1 MQQQRIDPNQK
12 IVMSNAS
19 RMVGRVLD
27 VIDASYGDDVQ
38 RQKIKKLIQP
48 ALYDFRNECMV
59 MVEKLS
65 INGQTLVQV
74 NEDQEIV
81 GTVTMQSPQDYID
94 NQPLSDGEALRASM
108 RAKDAQRADTGAD
121 PVPSQSTD
129 VPEMPIAQGTV
140 SDPVSMEQI
149 EAFARQGNQTNL

>member
-1 MQQQRIDPNQK
+1 MQQNRIDPNLK

-59 MVEKLS
+59 IIEKLN

-81 GTVTMQSPQDYID
+81 GTVTMQSSQEYVE
-94 NQPLSDGEALRASM
+94 NQPLSEGEAIRARM
-108 RAKDAQRADTGAD
+108 RAKDAQRVDTGAD
-121 PVPSQSTD
+121 PVPVQQATESIPQVQETRS
-129 VPEMPIAQGTV
+129 G
-140 SDPVSMEQI
+140 PVSMAQI
-149 EAFARQGNQTNL
+149 EEFARQGNKTNL

>member
-1 MQQQRIDPNQK
+1 MQQNRIDPNLK

-59 MVEKLS
+59 IIEKLNKELPS
-65 INGQTLVQV
+65 INL
-74 NEDQEIV
+74 
-81 GTVTMQSPQDYID
+81 
-94 NQPLSDGEALRASM
+94 
-108 RAKDAQRADTGAD
+108 K
-121 PVPSQSTD
+121 
-129 VPEMPIAQGTV
+129 
-140 SDPVSMEQI
+140 
-149 EAFARQGNQTNL
+149 

>member
-1 MQQQRIDPNQK
+1 MQQNRIDPNLK

-27 VIDASYGDDVQ
+27 VIDASYGDDIQ

-59 MVEKLS
+59 MIEKLDS
-65 INGQTLVQV
+65 NGQTLVQV

-81 GTVTMQSPQDYID
+81 GTVTMQSSQEYVE
-94 NQPLSDGEALRASM
+94 NQPLSEGEAIRARM
-108 RAKDAQRADTGAD
+108 RAKDAQRVDTGAD
-121 PVPSQSTD
+121 PVPIQQATETTPQVQETRS
-129 VPEMPIAQGTV
+129 G
-140 SDPVSMEQI
+140 PVSMAQI
-149 EAFARQGNQTNL
+149 EEFARQGNKTNL

>member
-1 MQQQRIDPNQK
+1 MQQNRIDPNLK

-59 MVEKLS
+59 MIEKMNTNS
-65 INGQTLVQV
+65 QTLVQV
-74 NEDQEIV
+74 DENQEIV
-81 GTVTMQSPQDYID
+81 GTVTMQSPQDYIA
-94 NQPLSDGEALRASM
+94 NQPLSEGEELRASM
-108 RAKDAQRADTGAD
+108 RAKDAQRALNLQNRQCQ
-121 PVPSQSTD
+121 PHK
-129 VPEMPIAQGTV
+129 
-140 SDPVSMEQI
+140 EQYLV
-149 EAFARQGNQTNL
+149 Q

>member
-1 MQQQRIDPNQK
+1 
-12 IVMSNAS
+12 MSNAS

-59 MVEKLS
+59 IIEKLN

-81 GTVTMQSPQDYID
+81 GTVTMQSSQEYVE
-94 NQPLSDGEALRASM
+94 NQPLSEGEAIRARM
-108 RAKDAQRADTGAD
+108 RAKDAQRVDTGAD
-121 PVPSQSTD
+121 PVPVQQATESIPQVQETRS
-129 VPEMPIAQGTV
+129 G
-140 SDPVSMEQI
+140 PVSMAQI
-149 EAFARQGNQTNL
+149 EEFARQGNKTNL

>member
-1 MQQQRIDPNQK
+1 MQQNRIDPNLK

-59 MVEKLS
+59 IIEKLN
-65 INGQTLVQV
+65 INGQTLIQV

-81 GTVTMQSPQDYID
+81 GTVTMQSSQEYVE
-94 NQPLSDGEALRASM
+94 NQPLSEGEAIRARM
-108 RAKDAQRADTGAD
+108 RAKDAQRVDTGAD
-121 PVPSQSTD
+121 PVPVQQATESIPQVQETRS
-129 VPEMPIAQGTV
+129 G
-140 SDPVSMEQI
+140 PVSMAQI
-149 EAFARQGNQTNL
+149 EEFARQGNKTNL

>member
-1 MQQQRIDPNQK
+1 
-12 IVMSNAS
+12 MSNAS

-59 MVEKLS
+59 IIEKLN
-65 INGQTLVQV
+65 INGQTLIQV

-81 GTVTMQSPQDYID
+81 GTVTMQSSQEYVE
-94 NQPLSDGEALRASM
+94 NQPLSEGEAIRARM
-108 RAKDAQRADTGAD
+108 RAKDAQRVDTGAD
-121 PVPSQSTD
+121 PVPVQQATESIPQVQETRS
-129 VPEMPIAQGTV
+129 G
-140 SDPVSMEQI
+140 PVSMAQI
-149 EAFARQGNQTNL
+149 EEFARQGNKTNL